1 MSRLLGGR
9 YEILEKIG
17 EGGMAV
23 VYKAKCTLLNRYV
36 AIKIL
41 KPEFLEDKK
50 FIENFRHES
59 QAAASLTHPNIVN
72 IYDVGLEGNNIHY
85 IVMEYV
91 EGETLNSII
100 EREERLSDRDTISIA
115 KQIASALSCAHKNN
129 IIHRDVKPH
138 NIIVTE
144 DGVAKITDFGIARAV
159 TNTTLVASD
168 SIMGSVHYFSPEQA
182 RGGYVDGKSDIY
194 SLGIVMYEMVTGR
207 VPFDGNN
214 PITVAMMHIN
224 KEIVPPSQYN
234 PNISPMLEK
243 IILKATQKYQVN
255 RFGDAD
261 EMLSALNSLTPSE
274 MQYSPMG
281 AAIGVP
287 AEDEYPGDY
296 RTDENKHSSTD
307 TIVMDKNM
315 GAEDYEEYRNYV
327 RGEDIPYQDEEDD
340 DYGDYEDDYDDDY
353 DDEEEP
359 KSKKQIKAEKK
370 AQKKAGKKKKKIFTA
385 PRIFGVIF
393 GIIFAVFVSM
403 GILWL
408 VDYVRLPEI
417 QVPDVMGMNYQ
428 DAESTLESYGLEME
442 IVSQIY
448 SSEYDVDQIC
458 EQTPDGGE
466 TVKKGYKVRVSISK
480 GASDEGVPDLT
491 GKTLEEAKRIIEEQ
505 GYKIGTIDK
514 KDDPSPEGTVLEQ
527 SPKYGEAAEP
537 GSLINLVVSN
547 GEGKEEITMINLLG
561 ADLSMATDMLK
572 TANLVLNNVDY
583 EYSDSYEE
591 GIVMKQSAAM
601 GEKVMTGTKTN
612 LVVSKGKNPDSSSG
626 GETATVPL
634 VLDYTI
640 SQNDVFDIKI
650 NLVQDGVVTLVHNQV
665 HYKSNNGESI
675 EVTGSGKGT
684 LLIYYDD
691 KLVSEGII
699 DFGTGTFSY

>member
-17 EGGMAV
+17 EGGMAI
-23 VYKAKCTLLNRYV
+23 VYKARCTLLNRYV

-41 KPEFLEDKK
+41 KPEYLEDKK

-100 EREERLSDRDTISIA
+100 EREERLSDKDTVSIA

-255 RFGDAD
+255 RFGDAE
-261 EMLSALNSLTPSE
+261 EMLNALNSLSPSE
-274 MQYSPMG
+274 IQYSPVG
-281 AAIGVP
+281 AVLGISP
-287 AEDEYPGDY
+287 EDEYTGDF
-296 RTDENKHSSTD
+296 RTDDNKHSSTD
-307 TIVMDKNM
+307 TIVMDKNIEP
-315 GAEDYEEYRNYV
+315 EDYREYENYV
-327 RGEDIPYQDEEDD
+327 HSQNIPYQDEED
-340 DYGDYEDDYDDDY
+340 EDD
-353 DDEEEP
+353 E
-359 KSKKQIKAEKK
+359 
-370 AQKKAGKKKKKIFTA
+370 
-385 PRIFGVIF
+385 
-393 GIIFAVFVSM
+393 
-403 GILWL
+403 
-408 VDYVRLPEI
+408 
-417 QVPDVMGMNYQ
+417 
-428 DAESTLESYGLEME
+428 
-442 IVSQIY
+442 
-448 SSEYDVDQIC
+448 
-458 EQTPDGGE
+458 
-466 TVKKGYKVRVSISK
+466 
-480 GASDEGVPDLT
+480 
-491 GKTLEEAKRIIEEQ
+491 
-505 GYKIGTIDK
+505 
-514 KDDPSPEGTVLEQ
+514 
-527 SPKYGEAAEP
+527 
-537 GSLINLVVSN
+537 
-547 GEGKEEITMINLLG
+547 
-561 ADLSMATDMLK
+561 
-572 TANLVLNNVDY
+572 
-583 EYSDSYEE
+583 
-591 GIVMKQSAAM
+591 
-601 GEKVMTGTKTN
+601 
-612 LVVSKGKNPDSSSG
+612 
-626 GETATVPL
+626 
-634 VLDYTI
+634 
-640 SQNDVFDIKI
+640 
-650 NLVQDGVVTLVHNQV
+650 
-665 HYKSNNGESI
+665 
-675 EVTGSGKGT
+675 
-684 LLIYYDD
+684 
-691 KLVSEGII
+691 
-699 DFGTGTFSY
+699 

>member
-537 GSLINLVVSN
+537 GSLSNLVVSN

-572 TANLVLNNVDY
+572 TANLVLNNVEY

-591 GIVMKQSAAM
+591 GIVMKQSVAM
-601 GEKVMTGTKTN
+601 GEKVMTGTKIN

-691 KLVSEGII
+691 KLVSEGIV